1 MVPCKQVRI
10 TEIQIHM
17 HLIQD
22 NLLFH
27 LIDRVFVLLGDEI
40 IEINGNSV
48 QGMSHAE
55 TIALFKNVREG
66 AIVLKLLRR
75 K

>member
-1 MVPCKQVRI
+1 
-10 TEIQIHM
+10 M